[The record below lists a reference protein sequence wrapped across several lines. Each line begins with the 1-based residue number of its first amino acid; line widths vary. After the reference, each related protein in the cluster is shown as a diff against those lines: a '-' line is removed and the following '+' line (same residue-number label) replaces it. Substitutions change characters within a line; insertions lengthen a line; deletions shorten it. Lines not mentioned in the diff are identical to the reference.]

1 MPLLQ
6 DRRHEHLAE
15 SLGSAKK
22 LTRPNRDQAKA
33 QKHRNAAAKGYLPRY
48 FDVMASAF
56 LSERGD

>member
-1 MPLLQ
+1 MSLLQ
-6 DRRHEHLAE
+6 DRWHEHLTE

-22 LTRPNRDQAKA
+22 PTGPNRDQAKA
-33 QKHRNAAAKGYLPRY
+33 RKHRNAAAKGYLPRY